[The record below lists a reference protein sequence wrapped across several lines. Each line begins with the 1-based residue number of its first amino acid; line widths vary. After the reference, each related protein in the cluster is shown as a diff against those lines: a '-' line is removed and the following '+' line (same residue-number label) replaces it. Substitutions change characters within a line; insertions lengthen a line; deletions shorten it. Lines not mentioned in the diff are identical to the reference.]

1 MILVAEL
8 RPTLV
13 TTWAVA
19 HQAPLSIGSPRQE
32 YRSGLPFPSPE
43 DHPGTEPMSPALAG
57 RPFTTEPPGGPIQY
71 SSLMTDLFFIILG
84 EVNFNC

>member
-1 MILVAEL
+1 MPESFATPWTV
-8 RPTLV
+8 TLK
-13 TTWAVA
+13 
-19 HQAPLSIGSPRQE
+19 APPSIGSPRQE
-32 YRSGLPFPSPE
+32 YRSGPPSPSPE

-84 EVNFNC
+84 EGNFNC